1 MVPSLTSG
9 DATNDWSGRE
19 LELVITSVLTDTLLP
34 GLLLGPAER
43 QREWSLGLEVTFSA
57 MSARGRSRACVDRA
71 CAAVWSGEH
80 EKCVCWQHY
89 FRPRPGGT
97 AQGAAE
103 ARRGSQRRAIMSA
116 RGFLAMFTL

>member
-1 MVPSLTSG
+1 MPSLTSG

-34 GLLLGPAER
+34 GLLFGALGEAK
-43 QREWSLGLEVTFSA
+43 GV
-57 MSARGRSRACVDRA
+57 V
-71 CAAVWSGEH
+71 
-80 EKCVCWQHY
+80 
-89 FRPRPGGT
+89 PRPGGNIFGCERAGSVQGMCGPGLCSGLVKGAREVCLLATIFPPRAWGT